1 MNYYHFLS
9 TLWIQMLS
17 IFMHYLILI
26 LPTLHTIS
34 YYIFPFHSWGW
45 WWGVG
50 RGRWE
55 GGDTVIPLWKHGKWV
70 LFWHGV
76 PHYVLSGR

>member
-50 RGRWE
+50 N
-55 GGDTVIPLWKHGKWV
+55 
-70 LFWHGV
+70 
-76 PHYVLSGR
+76 